1 MKKLFTFLLLCSF
14 TVFAQNNE
22 ELENMAKQ
30 DQKSR
35 AVPQIDWKKLNLED
49 SLRRVR
55 LAEMKKEGK
64 VISPKD
70 HFNAGIILQHGRD
83 TLASSQ
89 AVYHFKTALEGDST
103 LNRWWYAAAVD
114 RHLMR
119 QNKPQIYGTQYVG
132 DSKGKWSR
140 YLLDSSAVTDQERQY
155 YRVETLSQQR
165 EKERRMNLKSI
176 HAFHLQNKDLQKT
189 LDLIQNEYDLKTKG
203 QYDVEEETV
212 NAFGYSLSDKKEA
225 LKVFELNTRLYPK
238 AWNTYDSYAETLL
251 LLGKK
256 AEAKANYEKS
266 LTLNPA
272 NENAKKV
279 LKDLR

>member
-1 MKKLFTFLLLCSF
+1 MKKLFPFLLLFS
-14 TVFAQNNE
+14 TPLFAQNNE
-22 ELENMAKQ
+22 ELENMAQQ

-35 AVPQIDWKKLNLED
+35 ALPQINWKKLNLED
-49 SLRRVR
+49 SLRRER

-64 VISPKD
+64 INSPKD
-70 HFNAGIILQHGRD
+70 HFNAGIILQHGND
-83 TLASSQ
+83 TLASAQ
-89 AVYHFKTALEGDST
+89 AVYHFRTAIAGDST

-119 QNKPQIYGTQYVG
+119 QNKPQIYGTQYVRYDEG
-132 DSKGKWSR
+132 PWTRYQIDSTKVS
-140 YLLDSSAVTDQERQY
+140 DQERQF

-176 HAFHLQNKDLQKT
+176 QAFYQENRDLQKT
-189 LDLIQNEYDLKTKG
+189 LYLIQNEYDLKTNGK
-203 QYDVEEETV
+203 YDVEEHTI
-212 NAFGYSLSDKKEA
+212 NAFGYSLPNKEEA

-238 AWNTYDSYAETLL
+238 AWNTFDSYGETLL

-266 LTLNPA
+266 LALNPA
-272 NENAKKV
+272 NDNAKKV
-279 LKDLR
+279 LKELN